1 MLKILYYILIT
12 ASLLALFINRKRL
25 DRRLYLFFPLLLL
38 ALATELTGDYFPTL
52 NRLHDFLFS
61 IYTPLEY
68 LLLCL
73 IITSFLKNRTT
84 KLIIYATL
92 PLVTVISV
100 YVQVW
105 LKQRGMF
112 YAYLDILVASPLL
125 TIWSLLYF
133 FQLAAD
139 KQETQV
145 GKNPMFWISLGNLL
159 FYSGSTFSY
168 SFGGYLQQ
176 AGATEVTKEFVY
188 NIARIFN
195 LVLYIF
201 YIIAFLCRNPSKTKY

>member
-1 MLKILYYILIT
+1 MKILYYILI
-12 ASLLALFINRKRL
+12 AAALLTLLVNLRRL
-25 DRRLYLFFPLLLL
+25 DRRLHLFIPLLIL
-38 ALATELTGDYFPTL
+38 ALLPDSTQDILGRNSWA
-52 NRLHDFLFS
+52 HDFLFS

-68 LLLCL
+68 LLLSL
-73 IITSFLKNRTT
+73 IIASFLHNRITKN
-84 KLIIYATL
+84 IIYATI
-92 PLVTVISV
+92 PLVILISV
-100 YVQVW
+100 YVQGW
-105 LKQRGMF
+105 LKQKGMF

-145 GKNPMFWISLGNLL
+145 NKNPMFWISLGNLL

-176 AGATEVTKEFVY
+176 TGAADVTKEFVY
-188 NIARIFN
+188 GIGRIFN

-201 YIIAFLCRNPSKTKY
+201 YIIGFLCRRPNKPKY